1 MSSVLAPAPPP
12 SGGPPVSWSS
22 RIYAALSA
30 YLPILLMALLAL
42 GTWWLV
48 KNTPHADAGKTAAP
62 LRHDPDYTMHQ
73 FTVRRFTPDGR
84 LRVQIE
90 GDTLRHYPDTDTIEI
105 DNVRLHDYAPDNSET
120 IATAR
125 RAISNGDVT
134 EVQLLGG
141 AHVVREQPNASP
153 IEFRGEFLQAFLNTE
168 ALRSHL
174 PVLITQDGTELQGD
188 SFEYDNLDRLVQLK
202 GRVRAVFPPQ
212 GTKRS
217 GQPAVSAKP

>member
-1 MSSVLAPAPPP
+1 MTSVLAPATPP
-12 SGGPPVSWSS
+12 SGGTPVSWSA
-22 RIYAALSA
+22 RIYAAVSA
-30 YLPILLMALLAL
+30 YLPILMMAVLAL

-48 KNTPHADAGKTAAP
+48 KNTPHADVDKAVAP

-105 DNVRLHDYAPDNSET
+105 DNVRLHDYSPDNSET

-134 EVQLLGG
+134 EVQLLGA

-153 IEFRGEFLQAFLNTE
+153 IDFRGEFLQAFLTTE

-174 PVLITQDGTELQGD
+174 PVVITQDGTELRGD

-202 GRVRAVFPPQ
+202 GRVRAVFPAQ